1 MEIKSGILQ
10 LCEYLQDPYKV
21 AKFQELCGVKASFNG
36 KGENVREKEP
46 GLGVHSG
53 NCNNHSINKN
63 EKGGEERKDQSNCPR
78 QRKPA
83 TSGNNVK
90 QGGCKNCLVAGT
102 TVAGAG
108 DFNKQD
114 ESGCGSPMQSSD
126 GFENYNIS
134 YSDLG
139 TSTTASSCSFDD
151 NITSCDIRAEEKKKP
166 LRKNSLTGEAGQEFV
181 IGNRALYYMFTFGTE
196 LGNELFYITFF
207 PFFIWNI
214 DAYVSRRLI
223 VIWVW
228 VMYLGQ
234 CTKDVIRWS
243 RPASP
248 PVVKVEMFYNSE
260 YSMPST
266 HAMSGTAIPFSLFLL
281 TYGRW
286 EYPFMFGLLLALCW
300 CSLVCT
306 SRIYMGMHSILDV
319 IAGFLYS
326 ILILVVFQPALEI
339 IDNFNLTCT
348 YAPLIII
355 SLHLAMGLFSFTLD
369 TWSTSR
375 GDTAEILGTGAGV
388 ACASH
393 LNYALGLMPD
403 PPLELLP
410 FSPPTL
416 TAGLVGKS
424 VLRFVLGILILFVI
438 RAVMKALTIPLACKI
453 FRIPCQDIQK
463 ARQRMEVELPY
474 RYITYGT
481 VGFSALFLVPC
492 IFSYLRLS

>member
-1 MEIKSGILQ
+1 MGIKSGILQ
-10 LCEYLQDPYKV
+10 LCGYLQDPYKV
-21 AKFQELCGVKASFNG
+21 AKFQELCGVKASFNW
-36 KGENVREKEP
+36 KGEKVKEKEP

-63 EKGGEERKDQSNCPR
+63 EKGGEENKDQSNCPR
-78 QRKPA
+78 QRKTA

-90 QGGCKNCLVAGT
+90 QGGCKNGLVAGT
-102 TVAGAG
+102 IVAGAG

-114 ESGCGSPMQSSD
+114 ESGS
-126 GFENYNIS
+126 
-134 YSDLG
+134 
-139 TSTTASSCSFDD
+139 
-151 NITSCDIRAEEKKKP
+151 EKRKKP

-248 PVVKVEMFYNSE
+248 PVVKVEMLYNSE

-286 EYPFMFGLLLALCW
+286 E
-300 CSLVCT
+300 VKNKT
-306 SRIYMGMHSILDV
+306 NK
-319 IAGFLYS
+319 
-326 ILILVVFQPALEI
+326 Q
-339 IDNFNLTCT
+339 NKK
-348 YAPLIII
+348 
-355 SLHLAMGLFSFTLD
+355 TLN
-369 TWSTSR
+369 
-375 GDTAEILGTGAGV
+375 
-388 ACASH
+388 C
-393 LNYALGLMPD
+393 
-403 PPLELLP
+403 
-410 FSPPTL
+410 
-416 TAGLVGKS
+416 
-424 VLRFVLGILILFVI
+424 
-438 RAVMKALTIPLACKI
+438 
-453 FRIPCQDIQK
+453 
-463 ARQRMEVELPY
+463 
-474 RYITYGT
+474 
-481 VGFSALFLVPC
+481 
-492 IFSYLRLS
+492 